1 MTTKK
6 MTEEYSECRA
16 NTFYLVPPTR
26 STDTNNIA
34 VFTEIQRYRKIKPNV
49 KDTKNL
55 LQTML
60 YTSMFN
66 TEITDSSTYIKET
79 S

>member
-6 MTEEYSECRA
+6 MTEEYGECRA
-16 NTFYLVPPTR
+16 NTFCLVPPTR
-26 STDTNNIA
+26 STDKNHTA

-49 KDTKNL
+49 KDAKNL

-66 TEITDSSTYIKET
+66 TEITDSSIYIKET